1 MRLNKRATAAARK
14 RQASGIKRL
23 REAFAVT
30 PAKLAAAGL
39 QHGNAEPVRLR
50 PGVPTIRDAEHAA
63 KHRRRKAVRASRKR
77 NRA

>member
-50 PGVPTIRDAEHAA
+50 RHAPGPRRDWRPGNAA
-63 KHRRRKAVRASRKR
+63 RAAAVEFEP
-77 NRA
+77 